1 MEKTRQNKRKY
12 TKKEDTLCNR
22 CKKKVEQERLQ
33 EIEDARIEKEIEAE
47 LTAVKTE
54 ENFKRVARKKWPQ
67 EVFKSVNII
76 KENIL
81 AIKDARALII
91 EKGLEKDQKLLKQL
105 NAQINAAKEVEKLT
119 AGSVALITSNSS
131 FNLMT
136 GHAKGEEIPENAKTK
151 IIIGVINKEEGLTK
165 IIKKVIKKPLRMK
178 EDKQHQ

>member
-76 KENIL
+76 KENH
-81 AIKDARALII
+81 
-91 EKGLEKDQKLLKQL
+91 
-105 NAQINAAKEVEKLT
+105 
-119 AGSVALITSNSS
+119 
-131 FNLMT
+131 T
-136 GHAKGEEIPENAKTK
+136 GHQRRKGVDN
-151 IIIGVINKEEGLTK
+151 
-165 IIKKVIKKPLRMK
+165 
-178 EDKQHQ
+178 